1 MSCMHDSCRCDK
13 KGILLRVVWSQED
26 GYIGYLMKLGNA
38 AMDYAAFNRADV
50 VVTFTVKGYQ
60 YTTSVLEQP
69 NYDEG
74 ALVLRTIPNVR
85 WLCSTNRIMHEHS
98 VSVHFDINH
107 DHYKHQHDAIENA
120 DDCTLEKIF
129 PSKLST
135 ASSLVSTF
143 STARSFSLDKEYQ
156 SIALNRMLS
165 CNSKAPYLLLGPFG
179 TGKTYLL
186 AATVS
191 KLTEVRGNHVLV
203 CTHRRRGAD
212 GICKTLQDSRIRNV
226 ARMVGSMAD
235 KQRSSDTTA
244 IIPGREAANYSV
256 VVTTFGVA
264 GNLVELVHNDEMHFS
279 HILIDEGAQCPEPE
293 ALGALVLADDNTKVI
308 IVGDNKQVSML
319 AQWANS

>member
-1 MSCMHDSCRCDK
+1 MYALHSRRCDK
-13 KGILLRVVWSQED
+13 KDVVLKAHWSED
-26 GYIGYLMKLGNA
+26 DQKYLGYLINLSYA
-38 AMDYAAFNRADV
+38 AMDYASYNRADV
-50 VVTFTVKGYQ
+50 VVTFPSGYQ
-60 YTTSVLEQP
+60 FSSSVLDTP
-69 NYDEG
+69 DYDEH
-74 ALVLRTIPNVR
+74 ALVLRTMPSKLYPQNLDKSIPR
-85 WLCSTNRIMHEHS
+85 FI
-98 VSVHFDINH
+98 VSVHFDVSHSHN
-107 DHYKHQHDAIENA
+107 KHQHNAIESA
-120 DDCTLEKIF
+120 GDCTLAKIF
-129 PSKLST
+129 PSNLST
-135 ASSLVSTF
+135 ASSSVTTF

-191 KLTEVRGNHVLV
+191 KLTEARGNHVLV

-212 GICKTLQDSRIRNV
+212 GIYKTLQDRRIRNV
-226 ARMVGSMAD
+226 ARMVGSAD
-235 KQRSSDTTA
+235 DAERLKFFGTAA

-264 GNLVELVHNDEMHFS
+264 GNLVELVHKREMHFS

-308 IVGDNKQVSML
+308 IVGDNKQVSNML
-319 AQWANS
+319 AQWG